1 MRRLFFQWL
10 ATIALLALLVPGL
23 SACGYRLAGGG
34 ALPSNVR
41 TVCVSIFENRS
52 RETGMENRLVDDL
65 MYEFTRNGQ
74 KVVGDPG
81 AAQAV
86 LSGTI
91 TSVSVDTV
99 SYGADLTSL
108 ESRVTLTADVFL
120 RSSTGE
126 ELWSVRGLVE
136 RQAYGTSRDDSQM
149 GDANRQEALALAS
162 RRFAES
168 VYARMTD
175 DF

>member
-1 MRRLFFQWL
+1 
-10 ATIALLALLVPGL
+10 
-23 SACGYRLAGGG
+23 
-34 ALPSNVR
+34 
-41 TVCVSIFENRS
+41 
-52 RETGMENRLVDDL
+52 MENLLVDDL

-74 KVVGDPG
+74 KVVADPG
-81 AAQAV
+81 GAQAV

-99 SYGADLTSL
+99 SYGADRTSL
-108 ESRVTLTADVFL
+108 ESRVTLVADLFL

-136 RQAYGTSRDDSQM
+136 RQAFGTSRDDSQV
-149 GDANRQEALALAS
+149 GDANRQDALALAS